1 APARLAQPHL
11 GPAAEVLQARAR
23 RAFGDQDAQAHAARG
38 GLLQRGDPAAAVG
51 QHALRRDEGDLLRRA
66 ADQLVVALEGVAPA
80 PEEGEAA
87 AVAARGAAHQGERL
101 QKLFALKAQAARR
114 LLVLLLDLVQEL
126 GEGDGRV
133 LARELGKDL
142 DE

>member
-1 APARLAQPHL
+1 
-11 GPAAEVLQARAR
+11 
-23 RAFGDQDAQAHAARG
+23 
-38 GLLQRGDPAAAVG
+38 
-51 QHALRRDEGDLLRRA
+51 DLLRRA

-142 DE
+142 DEPLLVELVEDVVDLGRGHLAEAAHV